1 MRILLTGANG
11 YIGTRLLPVL
21 QAAGHEVFLL
31 VRDPRRLKEDNIPAL
46 ESQIIVGDLLDEVS
60 LENIPKNIEAA
71 YYLVHSMGNAHTDF
85 RELEELSASNFV
97 KALEKIGVIA
107 KVRRSRGK
115 DIDAACGQLANKT

>member
-21 QAAGHEVFLL
+21 QAAGHEVFCL

-46 ESQIIVGDLLDEVS
+46 SSQIIVGDLLDETS

-85 RELEELSASNFV
+85 KELEELSASNFI
-97 KALEKIGVIA
+97 KAIEKTDCKQIIYLKGLLMMMNFLNI
-107 KVRRSRGK
+107 
-115 DIDAACGQLANKT
+115 